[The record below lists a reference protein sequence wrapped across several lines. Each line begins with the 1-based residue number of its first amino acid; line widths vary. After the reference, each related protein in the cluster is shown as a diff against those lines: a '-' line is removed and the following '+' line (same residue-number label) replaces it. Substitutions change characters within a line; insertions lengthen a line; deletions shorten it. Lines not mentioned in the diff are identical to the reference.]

1 MGEVVE
7 FRTSGSSGVPK
18 VICKT
23 VESLAAD
30 AAMLAAHFGAT
41 WFAAP
46 EQLVVLATVS
56 REHMYGCLWLDYLMP
71 AVGQPAVRQIQSPEE
86 FLAAQ
91 QALGDRRLMLITTP
105 SFLSELL
112 KHPLA
117 VRIKPTLMAVT
128 TSGSLLS
135 AELSR
140 QAKAVFGVAPTE
152 IYGSTETGSVAWRR
166 QDEGDLWT
174 LFEGVEATSVPAG
187 VEIHSAFCPD
197 GRWVLSD
204 GVVFEA
210 QTPQR
215 FRLLGRQDR
224 RVKILEQWVLL
235 PEVEAALV
243 AHPWIEAAAAMPSLG
258 PVARIWALAVPSSA
272 GRQAIARL
280 GYARA
285 IRQLRSDLAAAGLAE
300 LALPRRI
307 RFVPE
312 LPYNARGK
320 LTQEA
325 LCQEAAIAW
334 QQPIFEGLVKA
345 PDRLEAEVIFP
356 ADHAFFTGH
365 FPGFAVLPG
374 VGQLILIRAW
384 IGRFFGV
391 WVDGQVTQLKFQQL
405 IRPVQTLHVEVIREA
420 ADCFA
425 FTIDRDKARCS
436 SGKLR
441 VAPHQ
446 QEGGLCS

>member
-23 VESLAAD
+23 VASLVAD
-30 AAMLAAHFGAT
+30 AAMLAAHFKAT
-41 WFAAP
+41 WFDAP
-46 EQLVVLATVS
+46 EQLVVLTTVS
-56 REHMYGCLWLDYLMP
+56 REHMYGCLWLGYLMV
-71 AVGQPAVRQIQSPEE
+71 AVGQPEVRQIQSPEE
-86 FLAAQ
+86 FLSAQ
-91 QALGDRRLMLITTP
+91 QTLGDQRLMLITTP

-117 VRIKPTLMAVT
+117 VRIKPNLMAVT

-140 QAKAVFGVAPTE
+140 QAKAVLGVAPTE

-174 LFEGVEATSVPAG
+174 LFEGVEAVSVPAG
-187 VEIHSAFCPD
+187 IEIHSAFCPD
-197 GRWVLSD
+197 GQWVLSD

-210 QTPQR
+210 QAPRR
-215 FRLLGRQDR
+215 FRMVGRQDR

-235 PEVEAALV
+235 PEVEAALR
-243 AHPWIEAAAAMPSLG
+243 AHPWIAEAAAMPSVG
-258 PVARIWALAVPSSA
+258 PVARVWALAVPSPA
-272 GRQAIARL
+272 GRQAIVRL

-285 IRQLRSDLAAAGLAE
+285 IRQLRGDLAAAGLSE

-312 LPYNARGK
+312 LPYDARGK
-320 LTQEA
+320 LTQAA
-325 LCQEAAIAW
+325 LRQEAATAW
-334 QQPIFEGLVKA
+334 QQPLFEALVKT
-345 PDRLEAEVIFP
+345 PERVEAQIIFP
-356 ADHAFFTGH
+356 ANHTFFVGH
-365 FPGFAVLPG
+365 FPNFAVLPG
-374 VGQLILIRAW
+374 VGQLILLRAW

-391 WVDGQVTQLKFQQL
+391 WVDGQITQLKFQQM
-405 IRPVQTLHVEVIREA
+405 IRPAQMVHVEIIREA
-420 ADCFA
+420 ADLFA
-425 FTIDRDKARCS
+425 FSIDRDKVRCA

-446 QEGGLCS
+446 QEGGQCS